1 MRTSIQCVAL
11 ATALALSGS
20 AGSAQVRIMQ
30 GGPGEV
36 MQFPG
41 GPQRQLKTGTGI
53 IRGRVLAMETGAALR
68 RAQVRI
74 SGSEIMAKTALTD
87 GEGRFEFRDLPAG
100 RFNMQATK
108 SGFVT
113 VSFGQTRPYES
124 GRPIELAEKQ
134 VLENS
139 DIVMPRG
146 SVIAGRI
153 VDEFGEPV
161 PEANVTAFRQTWSGG
176 KRRLTP
182 VSGRVAQTNDLGQFR
197 LYGLPP
203 GEYYVSAALRSGTE
217 VMMLDS
223 MVAGFRTATNSSGP
237 GPSGSSPSSGYAP
250 TYFPGTPNPS
260 DAQRITLGPGQEN
273 SSADFALTAVR
284 LSKVSGIVIGSDGKP
299 ASGAMVNLVPRQSAD
314 MMLASHPTGRTNQD
328 GAFTLSNVTPGDYS
342 LQANSL
348 HVVTSSEGGNTMV
361 FTMRSGPDGSGT
373 DAETG
378 SVPVTVA
385 GEDLPN
391 IILVTAKGGKA
402 AGKLTFEGGNK
413 PSNLGPVRVN
423 AVGTDD
429 GPSISFGGGG
439 GSGSVKE
446 DGSFELTGLS
456 GQKLIRVNGLPPGWV
471 LKSVR
476 HNGADI
482 TDTGTEF
489 RPGEAATGLEVVVT
503 SKGTTITGGVTG
515 DNGASLKDYTV
526 VIFADDEDMWRVP
539 MSRWVTGS
547 RPDQDGRFK
556 VTNLPAGTYHAV
568 AVEYIAQGE
577 WGDPDLLARL
587 KGKGRKFTLNEGGA
601 ENLDLKLAVT
611 Y

>member
-1 MRTSIQCVAL
+1 MRRSTQCVAL
-11 ATALALSGS
+11 AALLAWSGS
-20 AGSAQVRIMQ
+20 AGSAQMQ
-30 GGPGEV
+30 IIQTPPGVE
-36 MQFPG
+36 MPFPG

-74 SGSEIMAKTALTD
+74 SGSEILPKTALTD

-100 RFNMQATK
+100 RFTMQATK
-108 SGFVT
+108 AGFVT

-153 VDEFGEPV
+153 VDEFGEAV
-161 PEANVTAFRQTWSGG
+161 PDAAVTAFRQTWSNG

-203 GEYYVSAALRSGTE
+203 GEYYVSASLRGGQE

-223 MVAGFRTATNSSGP
+223 MVAGFRTATSASGP

-273 SSADFALTAVR
+273 SSADFALTAVK
-284 LSKVSGIVIGSDGKP
+284 LSKITGIVIGSDGKP
-299 ASGAMVNLVPRQSAD
+299 VSGAMINLMPRQATD
-314 MMLASHPTGRTNQD
+314 LVLGSHSTARTNQD
-328 GAFTLSNVTPGDYS
+328 GAFTLTNVTPGDYN

-361 FTMRSGPDGSGT
+361 FTMRSGPGGSGS
-373 DAETG
+373 DAESGT
-378 SVPVTVA
+378 VPVTVA

-391 IILVTAKGGKA
+391 IIVVTAKGGKA
-402 AGKLTFEGGNK
+402 AGKLTFEGGSK
-413 PSNLGPVRVN
+413 PPNVTSVRVS

-429 GPSISFGGGG
+429 GGGMSFGAGGA
-439 GSGSVKE
+439 GSVKE
-446 DGSFELTGLS
+446 DGSFELAGLA

-476 HNGADI
+476 LNGTDI
-482 TDTGTEF
+482 TDTGAEF

-503 SKGTTITGGVTG
+503 SRGTTITGGVTG
-515 DNGASLKDYTV
+515 DNGSPLKDYTV
-526 VIFADDEDMWRVP
+526 VIFSDDEEMWRVP

-556 VTNLPAGTYHAV
+556 VLNLPAGTYHAV
-568 AVEYIAQGE
+568 AVEYVAQGE
-577 WGDPDLLARL
+577 WGDPELLARL
-587 KGKGRKFTLNEGGA
+587 KGKGKRFTLNEGGA
-601 ENLDLKLAVT
+601 ENLDLKLSVT

>member
-1 MRTSIQCVAL
+1 MRRSIQCVAL
-11 ATALALSGS
+11 VALLALSGS
-20 AGSAQVRIMQ
+20 AGSAQMQ
-30 GGPGEV
+30 IIQTPPGME
-36 MQFPG
+36 MPFPG
-41 GPQRQLKTGTGI
+41 GQRQLKTGTGI
-53 IRGRVLAMETGAALR
+53 IRGRVLAMENGAALR

-74 SGSEIMAKTALTD
+74 SGSEILPKTALTD
-87 GEGRFEFRDLPAG
+87 GEGRFEFRELPAG
-100 RFNMQATK
+100 RFTMQATK

-124 GRPIELAEKQ
+124 GRPIELADKQ

-153 VDEFGEPV
+153 VDEFGEAV
-161 PEANVTAFRQTWSGG
+161 PDANVTAFRQTWSNG

-182 VSGRVAQTNDLGQFR
+182 VSSRVAQTNDLGQFR

-203 GEYYVSAALRSGTE
+203 GDYYVSASLRGGHE

-223 MVAGFRTATNSSGP
+223 MVAGFRTATSSSGP
-237 GPSGSSPSSGYAP
+237 GPSASSPSSGYAP

-260 DAQRITLGPGQEN
+260 EAQRITLGPGQEN

-284 LSKVSGIVIGSDGKP
+284 LSKITGIVIGSDGKP
-299 ASGAMVNLVPRQSAD
+299 VSGAMVNLIPRQSAD
-314 MMLASHPTGRTNQD
+314 FILAGHPTARTSQD
-328 GAFTLSNVTPGDYS
+328 GAFTLSNVTPGEYT

-361 FTMRSGPDGSGT
+361 FTMRTGPSGSGS
-373 DAETG
+373 DAESG

-391 IILVTAKGGKA
+391 IIVVTAKGGKA
-402 AGKLTFEGGNK
+402 TGKLTFEGGSK
-413 PSNLGPVRVN
+413 PPSLGSIRVN
-423 AVGTDD
+423 AVGTDE
-429 GPSISFGGGG
+429 GPGISLGGGG

-446 DGSFELTGLS
+446 DGAFELTGLS
-456 GQKLIRVNGLPPGWV
+456 GHKLIRVNGLPPGWV

-476 HNGADI
+476 LNGTEI

-503 SKGTTITGGVTG
+503 SRGTTITGGVIG
-515 DNGASLKDYTV
+515 DNGAPLKDYTV
-526 VIFADDEDMWRVP
+526 VIFSDDEEMWRVP

-556 VTNLPAGTYHAV
+556 VLNLPAGTYHAV
-568 AVEYIAQGE
+568 AVEYVAQGE
-577 WGDPDLLARL
+577 WGDPELLARL
-587 KGKGRKFTLNEGGA
+587 KGKGRRFTLNEGGA
-601 ENLDLKLAVT
+601 ENLDLKLSVT

>member
-1 MRTSIQCVAL
+1 VAL
-11 ATALALSGS
+11 AAILALSGS
-20 AGSAQVRIMQ
+20 AGSAQIQIYQTGSGDV
-30 GGPGEV
+30 PLL
-36 MQFPG
+36 PG
-41 GPQRQLKTGTGI
+41 GAQRQLKTGTGI

-74 SGSEIMAKTALTD
+74 SGSEILPKTALTD
-87 GEGRFEFRDLPAG
+87 GDGRFEFRDLPAG
-100 RFNMQATK
+100 RFTMQATK

-124 GRPIELAEKQ
+124 GRPIELADKQ

-161 PEANVTAFRQTWSGG
+161 PDANVTAFRQTWSNG

-182 VSGRVAQTNDLGQFR
+182 VGGRVAQTNDLGQFR

-203 GEYYVSAALRSGTE
+203 GDYYVSASLRGGAE
-217 VMMLDS
+217 FMMMES
-223 MVAGFRTATNSSGP
+223 MVAGFRTASSSTGP
-237 GPSGSSPSSGYAP
+237 GPSASSPSSGYAP

-260 DAQRITLGPGQEN
+260 DAQRISLGPGQEN

-299 ASGAMVNLVPRQSAD
+299 ASGAMVNLIPRQAAD
-314 MMLASHPTGRTNQD
+314 MILASHPTARTNQD
-328 GAFTLSNVTPGDYS
+328 GAFTLNNVTPGDYN

-361 FTMRSGPDGSGT
+361 FTMRSGPSGAAT
-373 DAETG
+373 DPETG
-378 SVPVTVA
+378 SIPVTVA

-402 AGKLTFEGGNK
+402 AGKLTFEGGSK
-413 PSNLGPVRVN
+413 PPSLSSIRVS

-429 GPSISFGGGG
+429 GPSISFGGGA
-439 GSGSVKE
+439 GSGSVKD
-446 DGSFELTGLS
+446 DGTFELTGLS
-456 GQKLIRVNGLPPGWV
+456 GHKLIRVNGLPPGWV

-476 HNGADI
+476 YNGTDI
-482 TDTGTEF
+482 TDTGAEF
-489 RPGEAATGLEVVVT
+489 RAGEAATGLEVVAT
-503 SKGTTITGGVTG
+503 SRGTTITGGVTG
-515 DNGASLKDYTV
+515 DNGSPLKDYTV
-526 VIFADDEDMWRVP
+526 VIFSDDEEMWRVP

-547 RPDQDGRFK
+547 RPDQEGRFK

-587 KGKGRKFTLNEGGA
+587 KGKGRRFTLNEGGA
-601 ENLDLKLAVT
+601 ENLDLKLAIT